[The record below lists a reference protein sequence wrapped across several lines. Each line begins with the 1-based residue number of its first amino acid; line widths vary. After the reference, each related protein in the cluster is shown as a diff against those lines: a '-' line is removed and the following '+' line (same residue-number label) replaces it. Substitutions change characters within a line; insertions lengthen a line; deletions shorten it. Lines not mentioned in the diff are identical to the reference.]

1 MRRITLIQPAASG
14 KVNSVAKEVT
24 VMTQATD
31 RLELAVAPRE
41 VLGKKVRFL
50 RREGITPA
58 NIYGHGVDSL
68 AVQVPTHD
76 LAHTIKVAGRN
87 TMLQLHVE
95 GEKKARPVFVHHV
108 QRNPLNDDLLHVD
121 FYQVSMKEKIRLEVP
136 IVVVGEA
143 PAVDVYHGILL
154 QNTNSVAVEGLPGEM
169 PPHIEVDVSG
179 LAEIDDAIHIK
190 DLPVSAA
197 LTLLVDPELVVVK
210 VAPPRIEVE
219 EEVAEEEVEAAEVA
233 EVAEEEAKA
242 EKAEKAEEES

>member
-1 MRRITLIQPAASG
+1 MPGRLPALIQSVASG
-14 KVNSVAKEVT
+14 KVKSVAKEVT
-24 VMTQATD
+24 LMTQASD

-41 VLGKKVRFL
+41 VLGKKVKVL

-143 PAVDVYHGILL
+143 PAVDVYHGMLL
-154 QNTNSVAVEGLPGEM
+154 QNTNSVAIEGLPAEM
-169 PPHIEVDVSG
+169 PPYIEVDVSG

-190 DLPVSAA
+190 DLPVSAG
-197 LTLLVDPELVVVK
+197 LTFLVDPELVVVK
-210 VAPPRIEVE
+210 IAPPRVEEVE
-219 EEVAEEEVEAAEVA
+219 EVVEEEAVPAEA
-233 EVAEEEAKA
+233 AEEEAKA
-242 EKAEKAEEES
+242 EKAEEES

>member
-1 MRRITLIQPAASG
+1 
-14 KVNSVAKEVT
+14 
-24 VMTQATD
+24 MTQASD

-41 VLGKKVRFL
+41 VLGKNVKVL
-50 RREGITPA
+50 RRQGITPA

-108 QRNPLNDDLLHVD
+108 QRNPLNDNLLHVD
-121 FYQVSMKEKIRLEVP
+121 FYQVSLTEKIRLEVP

-143 PAVDVYHGILL
+143 PAVDVYHAMLL
-154 QNTNSVAVEGLPGEM
+154 QNTSSVAIEGLPAEM
-169 PPHIEVDVSG
+169 PPYIEVDVSG

-190 DLPVSAA
+190 DLPVSAG
-197 LTLLVDPELVVVK
+197 LTFLVDPELVVVK
-210 VAPPRIEVE
+210 IAPPRVEVE
-219 EEVAEEEVEAAEVA
+219 EVVEEEAAEAA
-233 EVAEEEAKA
+233 EAVEEEAKA
-242 EKAEKAEEES
+242 EKAAEES

>member
-1 MRRITLIQPAASG
+1 
-14 KVNSVAKEVT
+14 
-24 VMTQATD
+24 MTQAAE
-31 RLELAVAPRE
+31 RLGLAVAPRQ
-41 VLGKKVRFL
+41 VLGKKVKSL
-50 RREGITPA
+50 RRQGITPA

-108 QRNPLNDDLLHVD
+108 QRNPLNDALLHVD
-121 FYQVSMKEKIRLEVP
+121 FYQVSLKEKIRLDVP

-154 QNTNSVAVEGLPGEM
+154 QNVNAITVEGLPAEM

-179 LAEIDDAIHIK
+179 LEEIDDAIHIK
-190 DLPVSAA
+190 DLPISDV

-219 EEVAEEEVEAAEVA
+219 EVVEEEAVPAA
-233 EVAEEEAKA
+233 EVAEEEAKV
-242 EKAEKAEEES
+242 EKAEEAEEQES

>member
-1 MRRITLIQPAASG
+1 
-14 KVNSVAKEVT
+14 
-24 VMTQATD
+24 MTQATE

-50 RREGITPA
+50 RREGVTPA

-87 TMLQLHVE
+87 TLLQVLVE

-108 QRNPLNDDLLHVD
+108 QRNPLTDDLLHVD
-121 FYQVSMKEKIRLEVP
+121 FYQVSLKEKIRLEVP

-154 QNTNSVAVEGLPGEM
+154 QNTNSVAIEGLPAEM
-169 PPHIEVDVSG
+169 PPYIEVDVSG

-190 DLPVSAA
+190 DLPVSAG

-210 VAPPRIEVE
+210 VSPPRVEVE
-219 EEVAEEEVEAAEVA
+219 EVVEEEAAVA

-242 EKAEKAEEES
+242 GKAEQEGG

>member
-1 MRRITLIQPAASG
+1 LIQAGASG
-14 KVNSVAKEVT
+14 KVKSVAKEVT
-24 VMTQATD
+24 VMTQAAA
-31 RLELAVAPRE
+31 RLELAVVPRQ
-41 VLGKKVRFL
+41 VLGKKVKGL

-58 NIYGHGVDSL
+58 NIYGHGVVSL

-87 TMLQLHVE
+87 TMLQLLVE

-121 FYQVSMKEKIRLEVP
+121 FYQVSLKEKIRLEVP

-154 QNTNSVAVEGLPGEM
+154 QNTNSVAIEGLPAEM
-169 PPHIEVDVSG
+169 PPYIEVDVSG

-190 DLPVSAA
+190 DLPVSAG

-210 VAPPRIEVE
+210 VAPPRVEVE
-219 EEVAEEEVEAAEVA
+219 EVVEEEAVPAA

-242 EKAEKAEEES
+242 GKPEEEG

>member
-1 MRRITLIQPAASG
+1 
-14 KVNSVAKEVT
+14 
-24 VMTQATD
+24 MTQATD

-50 RREGITPA
+50 RRQGVTPA

-87 TMLQLHVE
+87 TLLQVLVE

-108 QRNPLNDDLLHVD
+108 QRNPLTDDLLHVD
-121 FYQVSMKEKIRLEVP
+121 FYQVSLKEKIRLEVP

-154 QNTNSVAVEGLPGEM
+154 QNTNSVTVEGLPGEM
-169 PPHIEVDVSG
+169 PPYIEVDVSG
-179 LAEIDDAIHIK
+179 LAEIDDAVHIK
-190 DLPVSAA
+190 DLPVSAG
-197 LTLLVDPELVVVK
+197 LTFLVDPELVVVK
-210 VAPPRIEVE
+210 VSPPRVEVE
-219 EEVAEEEVEAAEVA
+219 EVVEEEAAVA

-242 EKAEKAEEES
+242 GKAEQEGG

>member
-1 MRRITLIQPAASG
+1 
-14 KVNSVAKEVT
+14 
-24 VMTQATD
+24 MTQATD
-31 RLELAVAPRE
+31 RLELGVSTRE

-68 AVQVPTHD
+68 SVQVATHD
-76 LAHTIKVAGRN
+76 LAHAIKVAGRN

-95 GEKKARPVFVHHV
+95 GEKNVRPVFVHHV
-108 QRNPLNDDLLHVD
+108 QRDPLNDDLLHVD

-154 QNTNSVAVEGLPGEM
+154 QNTTSVAIEGLPGEM
-169 PPHIEVDVSG
+169 PPYIEVDVSG
-179 LAEIDDAIHIK
+179 LAEIDDTIHIK
-190 DLPVSAA
+190 DLPVSDA

-210 VAPPRIEVE
+210 VSPPRVE
-219 EEVAEEEVEAAEVA
+219 EVVAEEEVEAAEVT
-233 EVAEEEAKA
+233 EEEAKA
-242 EKAEKAEEES
+242 EKAEEES

>member
-1 MRRITLIQPAASG
+1 
-14 KVNSVAKEVT
+14 
-24 VMTQATD
+24 MTQATD
-31 RLELAVAPRE
+31 RLELGVSLRE

-68 AVQVPTHD
+68 SVQVATHD
-76 LAHTIKVAGRN
+76 LAHAIKVAGRN

-95 GEKKARPVFVHHV
+95 GEKNVRPVFVHHV
-108 QRNPLNDDLLHVD
+108 QRDPLNDDLLHVD

-154 QNTNSVAVEGLPGEM
+154 QNTTSVAIEGLPGEM
-169 PPHIEVDVSG
+169 PPYIEVDVSG
-179 LAEIDDAIHIK
+179 LAEIDDTIHIK
-190 DLPVSAA
+190 DLPVSDA

-210 VAPPRIEVE
+210 VSPPRVE
-219 EEVAEEEVEAAEVA
+219 EVVAEEEVEAAEVT
-233 EVAEEEAKA
+233 EEEAKA
-242 EKAEKAEEES
+242 EKAEEES

>member
-1 MRRITLIQPAASG
+1 LIQSAASG
-14 KVNSVAKEVT
+14 KVKSVAKEVT
-24 VMTQATD
+24 VMTQAAD
-31 RLELAVAPRE
+31 RLELAVALRE
-41 VLGKKVRFL
+41 VLGKNVKRL
-50 RREGITPA
+50 RRQGITPA

-87 TMLQLHVE
+87 TMLQVLVE
-95 GEKKARPVFVHHV
+95 GEKKARPAFVHHV

-121 FYQVSMKEKIRLEVP
+121 FYQVSLKEKIRLEVP

-143 PAVDVYHGILL
+143 PAVDMYHGILL
-154 QNTNSVAVEGLPGEM
+154 QNTNSVAIEGLPAEM
-169 PPHIEVDVSG
+169 PPYIEVDVSG

-190 DLPVSAA
+190 DLAVSAG

-219 EEVAEEEVEAAEVA
+219 EVVEEEAVPAAEA
-233 EVAEEEAKA
+233 AEEEAKA
-242 EKAEKAEEES
+242 EKAEKHEEKD